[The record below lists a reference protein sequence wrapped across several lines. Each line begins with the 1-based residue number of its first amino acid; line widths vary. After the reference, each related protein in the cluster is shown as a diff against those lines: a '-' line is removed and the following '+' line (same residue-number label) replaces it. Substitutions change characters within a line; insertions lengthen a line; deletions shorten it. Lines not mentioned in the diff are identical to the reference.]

1 MSMNQKQKWK
11 QKLKKSL
18 KRKNLENKLL
28 AMQDKK
34 VAMQTCKIYQERN
47 GFSRVRCTNMQWV
60 M

>member
-1 MSMNQKQKWK
+1 MDQKQKWK

-28 AMQDKK
+28 AMRDKK